1 MSAKFRP
8 RNYFSRGGACS
19 LQSAIKLSF
28 TEDRVN
34 MVWLS
39 TIREMF
45 GQFKDV
51 CSISFLVLISFFKGH
66 SSYISC
72 YQQFTSF
79 LAARGTCGHCSH

>member
-1 MSAKFRP
+1 MQNLGLEIIFL
-8 RNYFSRGGACS
+8 GAVLVVCN
-19 LQSAIKLSF
+19 AIKLIF

-34 MVWLS
+34 MVRLS

-51 CSISFLVLISFFKGH
+51 SSISFLVLRSFFKGH

-79 LAARGTCGHCSH
+79 LAARGTCGQCSH